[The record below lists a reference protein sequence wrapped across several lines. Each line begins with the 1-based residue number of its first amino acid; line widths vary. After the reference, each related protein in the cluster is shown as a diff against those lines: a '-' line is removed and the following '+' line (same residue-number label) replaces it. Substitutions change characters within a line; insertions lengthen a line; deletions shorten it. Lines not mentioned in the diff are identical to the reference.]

1 MRQHA
6 ICKAMPRP
14 AMYAD
19 ILHYAAVPAINA
31 SIAAIAWA
39 AVNIDRTVRI
49 INQAAGCSHLAA
61 FSFRDGGFW
70 IADFG

>member
-1 MRQHA
+1 MHPPA
-6 ICKAMPRP
+6 IL
-14 AMYAD
+14 AD
-19 ILHYAAVPAINA
+19 ISRCAAEPAINA

>member
-1 MRQHA
+1 MHPPA
-6 ICKAMPRP
+6 IP
-14 AMYAD
+14 AD
-19 ILHYAAVPAINA
+19 ISRCAAELATNA